1 MLCTINNSGKHL
13 SQNRNRL
20 TAMENKFMVTEGE
33 SGVGGFLL
41 VTLFEDIF
49 SHSVGCLSF
58 CLWFPLLCKRFMFN

>member
-33 SGVGGFLL
+33 SGVGG
-41 VTLFEDIF
+41 VVRE
-49 SHSVGCLSF
+49 G
-58 CLWFPLLCKRFMFN
+58 